1 MVHYSLEKLTILCF
15 HFPTRAAQF
24 LKVMSDSQALQE
36 SQNLS
41 MFLAT
46 QNKIRDNLKE
56 NLEKIQNY
64 EELLADVVNICVT
77 MFETKMYLTPSEK
90 HMLVKVIGFALYLI
104 DTQNCNIYKLDQK
117 KKIKLDKIDR
127 IFKVRTKKDSFFI
140 IHHFLG
146 FIKIISIGNL

>member
-1 MVHYSLEKLTILCF
+1 LIYLF
-15 HFPTRAAQF
+15 RAAQF

-56 NLEKIQNY
+56 TLEKITNY

-77 MFETKMYLTPSEK
+77 MFESKMYLTPSEK

-104 DTQNCNIYKLDQK
+104 DTQQCNIYKLDQK
-117 KKIKLDKIDR
+117 KKIRLDKIDR
-127 IFKVRTKKDSFFI
+127 IFKVALVKQSTR
-140 IHHFLG
+140 
-146 FIKIISIGNL
+146 

>member
-1 MVHYSLEKLTILCF
+1 MAGWKYWNLKGFINVCVTS
-15 HFPTRAAQF
+15 RAAQF

-56 NLEKIQNY
+56 TLEKIPSY
-64 EELLADVVNICVT
+64 EDLLADVVNICVS

-104 DTQNCNIYKLDQK
+104 DTQQCNIYKLDQK
-117 KKIKLDKIDR
+117 KKIRLDKIDR
-127 IFKVRTKKDSFFI
+127 IFKV
-140 IHHFLG
+140 
-146 FIKIISIGNL
+146 

>member
-1 MVHYSLEKLTILCF
+1 MI
-15 HFPTRAAQF
+15 
-24 LKVMSDSQALQE
+24 SDSQALQE

-56 NLEKIQNY
+56 NLEKIPNF
-64 EELLADVVNICVT
+64 EDLIADVVNICVT
-77 MFETKMYLTPSEK
+77 MFESRMFLTPSEK

-117 KKIKLDKIDR
+117 KKIRLDKIDR
-127 IFKVRTKKDSFFI
+127 IFKVNFNLINYFK
-140 IHHFLG
+140 FLLV
-146 FIKIISIGNL
+146 FL